1 MFKAIPEGHYT
12 TYSDASTKGW
22 GAHDKHHT
30 TNGRWTEGKTKL
42 HMNAL
47 EVNAIKFSIFSLL
60 PLIVGVKHLRLITDN
75 STAISYINRQE
86 GVRSMLSNNVT
97 TKI

>member
-47 EVNAIKFSIFSLL
+47 ELNAIKFSIFSLL
-60 PLIVGVKHLRLITDN
+60 PLQVAVKHHRLITDN

-86 GVRSMLSNNVT
+86 GVRSML
-97 TKI
+97 

>member
-1 MFKAIPEGHYT
+1 MFKAYT
-12 TYSDASTKGW
+12 TYSDANTKGW

-47 EVNAIKFSIFSLL
+47 ELNAIKFSIFSLL
-60 PLIVGVKHLRLITDN
+60 PLQVGVKHLRLITDN
-75 STAISYINRQE
+75 NTAISYINRQE
-86 GVRSMLSNNVT
+86 GVRSML
-97 TKI
+97 

>member
-1 MFKAIPEGHYT
+1 MQVYGVFKAIPEGDYT
-12 TYSDASTKGW
+12 TYSGASTKGLR
-22 GAHDKHHT
+22 AHDKHHT

-47 EVNAIKFSIFSLL
+47 EPNAIKFSIFSLL
-60 PLIVGVKHLRLITDN
+60 PLHVGVKHLRLITDN

-86 GVRSMLSNNVT
+86 GVRSML
-97 TKI
+97 